1 MLKNVKIR
9 GKLLISYMLITV
21 LLVIVGVVSI
31 FMLREESS
39 RLQEFYDQQFQTV
52 ENALDMRRTVFSV
65 RGNILSCIVEYSDD
79 TVDSAK
85 SEFQSLYTLLDE
97 LKGTYQGDMSQLTQI
112 EQNLNSAEPGLSQ
125 VTDLAE
131 QQLDDEALALY
142 KSNYKPYMDE
152 TRDILVSVGEIAQKN
167 ALNLSLIHI

>member
-1 MLKNVKIR
+1 MKIR
-9 GKLLISYMLITV
+9 SRMLLSYMLITA
-21 LLVIVGVVSI
+21 LLLIVGIVSI
-31 FMLREESS
+31 VMLQQESS
-39 RLQEFYDQQFQTV
+39 RLQAFYDQQFQTV

-85 SEFQSLYTLLDE
+85 SDFQSLYTLLDE

-131 QQLDDEALALY
+131 QLIADSCKVGMFPISENSFLDMGEFEEMKKMKL
-142 KSNYKPYMDE
+142 SNGTE
-152 TRDILVSVGEIAQKN
+152 HFG
-167 ALNLSLIHI
+167 NL